1 MTRSAFEV
9 TGISSATTPSPV
21 LSPPAYEAAQIIDV
35 SQTVTSPVVKPLK
48 EPFEQSSAQEVTQ
61 TIVAQYLEA
70 LYLTKTSLAYFSK
83 GPLSRARAAFSTGI
97 ASSPQL
103 SDLTVFLRSMV
114 LTLSVMDRKYRTK
127 LPDTI
132 LAFPANSPSEDEHIA
147 ARTTRN
153 RKPKKLKL
161 SKEGMFPSEAE
172 YIKRWWSVDDG
183 TLSQATPI
191 ETRDQAMRRR
201 IGDLR
206 IRESLLQTIIILEIL
221 SLEAAMP
228 PGVHSISADVDPQM
242 QGQAVVER
250 KKKPKKLLDLVLLV
264 DLLIDKLCI
273 WQSLEQEISTV
284 KKGDEKNS
292 RNTTEGADAQIG
304 SSDRLRSFCVE
315 VIIPFYLPRLPE
327 QAAAVNKKLGGP
339 SASKRA
345 NSKTA
350 SGLPKPGDPMA
361 REAPI
366 KRPRKPL
373 QRVST
378 EATNDAMRAVPSL
391 ARAATDSLVVPDLK
405 RELSEVPLSAVPVKD
420 SISAATNH
428 RNSLQKMRFSQREV
442 DLCAMSTANDAR
454 MKKKAEVEEKLRE
467 AITTLKRPNRT
478 LAVKELAD
486 MTEQRSQRPALGS
499 RKSSA
504 TTRNRLLQTVQVTA
518 TPKRVRKT
526 KDMVE
531 VTPGHRQ
538 SQATLEYGRV
548 SPSIGT
554 CILSSAVRSQVPVPL
569 PDSGLRVPQSRIR
582 PVRTHSGVTETPSR
596 GSGKTVFFADVV
608 KPHEHGNATESFPP
622 ASPELARSRG
632 QVPRSQVPAL
642 SLSRTISQFRGAP
655 QTPSQTRSPRPGEA
669 LAPLSAQATPVKAAS
684 VLPGTAHQRAN
695 DAAPRASSPAA
706 SLAEVG
712 SGQPE
717 LGPRESVYEALGWDD
732 DVDELA

>member
-1 MTRSAFEV
+1 MTRPAFEV
-9 TGISSATTPSPV
+9 TEICSAATPSPA

-35 SQTVTSPVVKPLK
+35 SQMVTSPVVKPLP

-61 TIVAQYLEA
+61 TIVAQYLET
-70 LYLTKTSLAYFSK
+70 LYLSKTSLAYFSK

-97 ASSPQL
+97 ESSPQL
-103 SDLTVFLRSMV
+103 SDLIVFLRSMV
-114 LTLSVMDRKYRTK
+114 LALSVMDRKYRTK

-132 LAFPANSPSEDEHIA
+132 LAFPANNPSEDEHIA

-153 RKPKKLKL
+153 RNPKKLKL

-183 TLSQATPI
+183 TPSQATPI
-191 ETRDQAMRRR
+191 EARDQALRRR

-221 SLEAAMP
+221 SLEAAMS
-228 PGVHSISADVDPQM
+228 PGVHTISADVDTQM
-242 QGQAVVER
+242 QGQAGVER
-250 KKKPKKLLDLVLLV
+250 KKRPKKPLDLILLV

-273 WQSLEQEISTV
+273 WQSLEQEASTA
-284 KKGDEKNS
+284 KKGDEKNI
-292 RNTTEGADAQIG
+292 RNTTEGVDAQTG

-339 SASKRA
+339 STSKRT

-361 REAPI
+361 REAPT
-366 KRPRKPL
+366 KRPRKLL
-373 QRVST
+373 QRVLT
-378 EATNDAMRAVPSL
+378 EATNHAMKAVPSL
-391 ARAATDSLVVPDLK
+391 ARAATDSLVVLHLK
-405 RELSEVPLSAVPVKD
+405 RELSVVPLSAVPVKD
-420 SISAATNH
+420 VSTPTNQ
-428 RNSLQKMRFSQREV
+428 RDNLLKMRFSQREV
-442 DLCAMSTANDAR
+442 DLSAMSTANDAR

-504 TTRNRLLQTVQVTA
+504 TTRNRLSQTVQVTA

-526 KDMVE
+526 KVMVQ
-531 VTPGHRQ
+531 VTPGHRH
-538 SQATLEYGRV
+538 SQATLEHGHV
-548 SPSIGT
+548 PPSIST
-554 CILSSAVRSQVPVPL
+554 CVLSSAVRPQVSVPL
-569 PDSGLRVPQSRIR
+569 PDNGLRVPQSRIR
-582 PVRTHSGVTETPSR
+582 AVRTHSGVTETPSR

-608 KPHEHGNATESFPP
+608 KPHEHINTTESFSP
-622 ASPELARSRG
+622 ASPELASL
-632 QVPRSQVPAL
+632 QDQILRSQVPAL
-642 SLSRTISQFRGAP
+642 SLPKTSSQFRGP
-655 QTPSQTRSPRPGEA
+655 PRSPSKTRSPRPGKP
-669 LAPLSAQATPVKAAS
+669 LAPLSVQATPIRVAS
-684 VLPGTAHQRAN
+684 VLPGTAHHRAI
-695 DAAPRASSPAA
+695 DAALPGSPLAA

-717 LGPRESVYEALGWDD
+717 LETCESVYEALGWDD
-732 DVDELA
+732 DADELA